1 MTRPIPTTES
11 GVTTPVTLINAF
23 SVPMSKEAHFL
34 SRWKDNARI
43 MATAPGFIGARMMR
57 AVNDQAEL
65 TFINVAEWES
75 GTALDA
81 AHRNPEWRA
90 SARRFL
96 DDPEF
101 ADAKVRPMAYQ
112 AVVTVAPHDPLR

>member
-1 MTRPIPTTES
+1 MTRPIPTTKA
-11 GVTTPVTLINAF
+11 GVHTPVTLINAF
-23 SVPMSKEAHFL
+23 SLPMALEEQFL
-34 SRWKDNARI
+34 SRWKDNARV

-75 GTALDA
+75 GTALDE
-81 AHRNPEWRA
+81 AHLNPEWRA

-96 DDPEF
+96 DDPLF

-112 AVVTVAPHDPLR
+112 AVVTVTPGDSLR